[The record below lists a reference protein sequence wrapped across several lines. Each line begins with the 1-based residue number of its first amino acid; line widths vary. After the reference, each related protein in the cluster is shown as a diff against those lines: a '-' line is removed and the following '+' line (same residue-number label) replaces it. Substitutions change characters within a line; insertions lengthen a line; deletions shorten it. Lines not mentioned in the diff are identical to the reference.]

1 MGRAISKVIVVEDD
15 AGMREALGRLLDA
28 AGLECATFASAEAL
42 LTSGVDAGA
51 GCVVS
56 DLKLPAMS
64 GLDLLAAM
72 RARGGRPGFILITA
86 HDAPGLREEAVRQ
99 GAAAYLIKPF
109 HGAALLAAI
118 NAELVRGES
127 CTI

>member
-15 AGMREALGRLLDA
+15 ASMREALGRLLGA
-28 AGLECATFASAEAL
+28 AGLECAAFASAEAL
-42 LTSGVDAGA
+42 LASSFDTAV

-64 GLDLLAAM
+64 GLDLLAALH
-72 RARGGRPGFILITA
+72 ARGARPCFILITA
-86 HDAPGLREEAVRQ
+86 HDAPGLREEATRQ
-99 GAAAYLIKPF
+99 GAAAYLTKPF

-118 NAELVRGES
+118 NTEHV
-127 CTI
+127 